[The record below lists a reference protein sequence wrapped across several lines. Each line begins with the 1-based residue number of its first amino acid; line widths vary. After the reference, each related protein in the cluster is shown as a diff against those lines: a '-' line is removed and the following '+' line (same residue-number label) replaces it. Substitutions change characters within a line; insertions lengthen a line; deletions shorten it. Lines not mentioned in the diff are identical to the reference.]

1 MDEGENAE
9 IEYAIIDGNDN
20 RIFAISRG
28 EQNQGLLTV
37 ERRLDRE
44 EAGVY
49 LLTIKCFRPYEK
61 KLKSQVSKYNSV
73 VSFFPRFFFFF
84 LRFELLTLHSFTIF
98 FEKNIIFC
106 CYFHQKK
113 QDLSLIG
120 SQLSIYINYHLS
132 TYSAL
137 KNCYIY
143 DRDCS

>member
-1 MDEGENAE
+1 MPLNRNCTVPLNFFPIDLDEGENAE

-73 VSFFPRFFFFF
+73 VSFFPRFFFFV
-84 LRFELLTLHSFTIF
+84 RFELLTPHKKFREF
-98 FEKNIIFC
+98 FLNDI
-106 CYFHQKK
+106 
-113 QDLSLIG
+113 
-120 SQLSIYINYHLS
+120 
-132 TYSAL
+132 
-137 KNCYIY
+137 
-143 DRDCS
+143 

>member
-1 MDEGENAE
+1 MKNGLCKIVTKSQVVTKFNVTKSKLHCTAPLNLFPIDLDEGENAE

-73 VSFFPRFFFFF
+73 VSFFPRFFFSFF
-84 LRFELLTLHSFTIF
+84 CEI
-98 FEKNIIFC
+98 
-106 CYFHQKK
+106 
-113 QDLSLIG
+113 
-120 SQLSIYINYHLS
+120 
-132 TYSAL
+132 
-137 KNCYIY
+137 
-143 DRDCS
+143 

>member
-61 KLKSQVSKYNSV
+61 KLKSQASKYNSV
-73 VSFFPRFFFFF
+73 VSFFRDSLF
-84 LRFELLTLHSFTIF
+84 LI
-98 FEKNIIFC
+98 
-106 CYFHQKK
+106 
-113 QDLSLIG
+113 
-120 SQLSIYINYHLS
+120 
-132 TYSAL
+132 
-137 KNCYIY
+137 
-143 DRDCS
+143 

>member
-61 KLKSQVSKYNSV
+61 KLKSQVNKYNSV
-73 VSFFPRFFFFF
+73 VSFFSTVFFS
-84 LRFELLTLHSFTIF
+84 FEIRAVKTRKSQRLPLSFKSIQPLCDNYLL
-98 FEKNIIFC
+98 
-106 CYFHQKK
+106 Q
-113 QDLSLIG
+113 
-120 SQLSIYINYHLS
+120 
-132 TYSAL
+132 
-137 KNCYIY
+137 
-143 DRDCS
+143 

>member
-61 KLKSQVSKYNSV
+61 KLKSQVNKYNSV
-73 VSFFPRFFFFF
+73 VSFFPRLILFLFF
-84 LRFELLTLHSFTIF
+84 L
-98 FEKNIIFC
+98 
-106 CYFHQKK
+106 Y
-113 QDLSLIG
+113 LS
-120 SQLSIYINYHLS
+120 
-132 TYSAL
+132 
-137 KNCYIY
+137 C
-143 DRDCS
+143 

>member
-1 MDEGENAE
+1 MFGKSHSTISQILEPRPKCLIKLSSNGEITENNYLWILFPIDLDEGENAE

-73 VSFFPRFFFFF
+73 VSFFRY
-84 LRFELLTLHSFTIF
+84 SF
-98 FEKNIIFC
+98 
-106 CYFHQKK
+106 
-113 QDLSLIG
+113 
-120 SQLSIYINYHLS
+120 
-132 TYSAL
+132 
-137 KNCYIY
+137 
-143 DRDCS
+143 

>member
-1 MDEGENAE
+1 MGTKIGEVSAIDLDEGENAE

-61 KLKSQVSKYNSV
+61 KLKSQVNKYNSV
-73 VSFFPRFFFFF
+73 VSFFSNVLFFFL
-84 LRFELLTLHSFTIF
+84 LRFELLKQ
-98 FEKNIIFC
+98 EKAKD
-106 CYFHQKK
+106 YP
-113 QDLSLIG
+113 
-120 SQLSIYINYHLS
+120 
-132 TYSAL
+132 
-137 KNCYIY
+137 
-143 DRDCS
+143 

>member
-61 KLKSQVSKYNSV
+61 KLKSQVNKYNSV
-73 VSFFPRFFFFF
+73 VSFFPRFFF
-84 LRFELLTLHSFTIF
+84 LLIFELLKQ
-98 FEKNIIFC
+98 EKAKD
-106 CYFHQKK
+106 YP
-113 QDLSLIG
+113 
-120 SQLSIYINYHLS
+120 
-132 TYSAL
+132 
-137 KNCYIY
+137 
-143 DRDCS
+143 